1 MNKLIRLE
9 LKRNKLTSYYIA
21 LTIICIAMTGF
32 LYMIATIA
40 KVENAVEFRD
50 YRNILKLHTGIAFL
64 VFSVFSVVMF
74 SKFIIED
81 YRPKMVLLMFSY
93 PISRTRIFL
102 AKLILVTRFIVFGFL
117 LSTLIPDVL
126 FFLTESI
133 FPILDGDI
141 TMEMFSSQLINIIIS
156 ILSLSSIGF
165 ISVRIGFINKS
176 VSTTIVTAIL
186 LSVILG
192 NVVMGLGA
200 NSYVFIGVVV
210 LFIIGLIF
218 AYSTNMQ
225 IKKMEV

>member
-141 TMEMFSSQLINIIIS
+141 TMEMFSSQLIV
-156 ILSLSSIGF
+156 F
-165 ISVRIGFINKS
+165 
-176 VSTTIVTAIL
+176 
-186 LSVILG
+186 
-192 NVVMGLGA
+192 A
-200 NSYVFIGVVV
+200 NEKC
-210 LFIIGLIF
+210 
-218 AYSTNMQ
+218 Q
-225 IKKMEV
+225 